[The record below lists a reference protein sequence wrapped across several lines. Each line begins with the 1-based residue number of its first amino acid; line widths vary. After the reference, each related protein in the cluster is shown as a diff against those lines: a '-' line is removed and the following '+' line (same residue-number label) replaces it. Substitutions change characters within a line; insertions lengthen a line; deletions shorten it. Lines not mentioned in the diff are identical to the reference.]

1 MCQSKEKIMK
11 EWDKSI
17 QDIILR
23 IDENINKQ
31 NDASLTLKDLS
42 KYLGY
47 SEF

>member
-31 NDASLTLKDLS
+31 SDASLTLKDLS

-47 SEF
+47 

>member
-1 MCQSKEKIMK
+1 MK
-11 EWDKSI
+11 EWNKSI

-31 NDASLTLKDLS
+31 SDASLTLKDLS

-47 SEF
+47 S